1 MRAHD
6 GPTITNDHRQ
16 SHHHSKAR
24 PDRDLVVVAAAAS
37 ASQEETAIV
46 QKDLTR
52 SSRRRRR
59 RHRCCNWS
67 VYCWLLTIIL
77 VGWLVPTDAGPRY
90 SSRIVETKSGAI
102 RGVILELN
110 SKYLEPV
117 EVFKAVPY
125 ATPPIGNL
133 RFEPP
138 KKLPPWKGTK
148 LADTFGAVC
157 PQSFPDINNRT
168 SALLSM
174 PKGRYQHLKRLLP
187 LLANQSE
194 DCLTLNIYVPG
205 SGSRGLEA
213 PYSIFF
219 YIHGESY
226 DWGSGNPYD
235 GSVLASYGH
244 VIVVTVNFRL
254 GILGFLK
261 TRASTSPGSGG
272 NLGLMDIIL
281 ALQWVR
287 DNIAAFG
294 GDPKRITLA
303 GHDTGAALANMVLI
317 SKAGKGLIHRAIL
330 LSGSALSP
338 WALIPEPDA
347 IRLEVSQQMACHL
360 LVDPPPGKPA
370 RKPSTDDITECL
382 RDKPLE
388 ALMGVRLTAV
398 RFMPSWGPFLPL
410 EDSLDPE
417 FAMEHSGEGFI
428 TSELMLGMTTTE
440 SYNDFSAADIQY
452 GLEEEQRNRLLRT
465 YIRNAFTFH
474 LNEIFSAVRNEYTD
488 WDKPIQHPINIR
500 DSTMEAL
507 SDGHTVAPLI
517 KVAYLHARRGAKTY
531 MFHFG
536 YQSKESEYPQRLG
549 SVRGE
554 DLPYILGLPLVQGV
568 PSFPQN
574 YSRQDM
580 GVNEAVL
587 NFVSNFC
594 KTGDPNE
601 AGHQAPLLHP
611 DYGTA
616 KERTRF
622 RGITW
627 DTFETTTQQYLSIS
641 TKPKMRS
648 HYRGH
653 KMALWL
659 NLIPQLHRPGDPEVS
674 MRHHHFRERDPHYYA
689 GSVRAESFSR
699 PRMYGNG
706 IINDAQESRLE
717 SFGTECT
724 PDPTMGEVLQEGSPD
739 GGLLSEEEEEE
750 LLEKLAN
757 RHYYSYTAALG
768 VTVGVGCLLLLLN
781 MLIFAGI
788 YYQRDRSRRR
798 KSQTSSGSGSGSG
811 SRNNGSPSP
820 DEADIPLT
828 TIPSPSPSKA
838 KRSHEPPPSYA
849 TLPKR
854 NSGNNHQHHLHQQ
867 QQQQTPPGTK
877 DTNLMTA
884 TLGRTGSFSH
894 KQQNILPETFASQ
907 QHTALT
913 ITSNEPTRHPHQHP
927 SGVADAIHHHH
938 HQSLPRSV
946 KSAPLP
952 PIRSSSNNASSPSPV
967 PGSPQV
973 AAISSSTSP
982 TPPSSML
989 LSAAGTQTGTPL
1001 TSILVNSNN
1010 HQHHHHQHR
1019 LPQQHMAG
1027 GSGNSNSNIIT
1038 VDLVS
1043 STNPKHSGGGGG
1055 SSCSPHSTH
1064 FIGSASLGNNSSNTH
1079 HHHHHLHHH
1088 ASGGGAGAAG
1098 GTVGG
1103 GSVGSGGSG
1112 NLVGSM
1118 ANQNQPST
1126 STSVGMNPGPGSSS
1140 TLKKRVQIQEVT
1152 V

>member
-6 GPTITNDHRQ
+6 GPTIITNDDHHRC
-16 SHHHSKAR
+16 R
-24 PDRDLVVVAAAAS
+24 PGQQLGGGRGGEEGKGVGRTKRTSLGSLAVSVATVVLVTTFLVVP
-37 ASQEETAIV
+37 
-46 QKDLTR
+46 
-52 SSRRRRR
+52 
-59 RHRCCNWS
+59 
-67 VYCWLLTIIL
+67 
-77 VGWLVPTDAGPRY
+77 VGAGPRY

-125 ATPPIGNL
+125 AAPPVENL
-133 RFEPP
+133 RYEPP
-138 KKLPPWKGTK
+138 QKLPPWKGTK
-148 LADTFGAVC
+148 LADTFGPVC
-157 PQSFPDINNRT
+157 PQNFPDISNRT
-168 SALLSM
+168 VALASM
-174 PKGRYQHLKRLLP
+174 PKGRYQHLKRLQP

-219 YIHGESY
+219 YIHGEGY

-261 TRASTSPGSGG
+261 TRASPSPGPGG
-272 NLGLMDIIL
+272 NLGLMDIVF

-294 GDPKRITLA
+294 GDPKRITLV

-317 SKAGKGLIHRAIL
+317 SKTGKGLIHRAIL

-338 WALIPEPDA
+338 WALIPDPDA
-347 IRLEVSQQMACHL
+347 TRQEVSQQMACHL

-370 RKPSTDDITECL
+370 RRPSTDDITDCL

-388 ALMGVRLTAV
+388 ALMGVRLTTV

-410 EDSLDPE
+410 EDALDPE

-440 SYNDFSAADIQY
+440 SYNDFSASDIQY
-452 GLEEEQRNRLLRT
+452 GLEEDQRNRLLRT
-465 YIRNAFTFH
+465 FIRNAFTFH

-507 SDGHTVAPLI
+507 SDGHTVATLI

-554 DLPYILGLPLVQGV
+554 DLPYMLGLTLVQGA
-568 PSFPQN
+568 PWFPQN

-587 NFVSNFC
+587 NFVTNFC

-622 RGITW
+622 RGIMW

-659 NLIPQLHRPGDPEVS
+659 NLIPQLHRPGDAEVS
-674 MRHHHFRERDPHYYA
+674 MRHHHFREREPHFYA

-699 PRMYGNG
+699 PRMFGGGGAGGG

-724 PDPTMGEVLQEGSPD
+724 PDPTMGEVLQEGNGMLD
-739 GGLLSEEEEEE
+739 GGGMLSEEEEEE

-781 MLIFAGI
+781 VLIFAGI

-798 KSQTSSGSGSGSG
+798 KAQLSGLATGVGGGSSGSGTGSG
-811 SRNNGSPSP
+811 GNGTPCNNP

-828 TIPSPSPSKA
+828 TIPSPSPSCKS
-838 KRSHEPPPSYA
+838 KRGGGTGVVHEPPPSYA

-854 NSGNNHQHHLHQQ
+854 SNAASQSNTTCSTLTGHHQHQHQHHLHQLPQ
-867 QQQQTPPGTK
+867 QQQLHSGTK
-877 DTNLMTA
+877 DTNLTTA
-884 TLGRTGSFSH
+884 TLGRAGSFSH
-894 KQQNILPETFASQ
+894 KQQNHLHQ
-907 QHTALT
+907 QHTSVT
-913 ITSNEPTRHPHQHP
+913 ITPNQPPP
-927 SGVADAIHHHH
+927 SHHHH
-938 HQSLPRSV
+938 PHSHPEATVHQHQTLPRSSSSSI

-952 PIRSSSNNASSPSPV
+952 PIRSSSTNATSSPMSSSPVPPLGVTSSPSP
-967 PGSPQV
+967 
-973 AAISSSTSP
+973 SSASTQP
-982 TPPSSML
+982 
-989 LSAAGTQTGTPL
+989 AGQPVPL
-1001 TSILVNSNN
+1001 TSILVNSS
-1010 HQHHHHQHR
+1010 QHNYQHHHQH
-1019 LPQQHMAG
+1019 QHVA
-1027 GSGNSNSNIIT
+1027 GSGGGDVIT
-1038 VDLVS
+1038 VDLVN
-1043 STNPKHSGGGGG
+1043 STCPGGGGGG
-1055 SSCSPHSTH
+1055 SN
-1064 FIGSASLGNNSSNTH
+1064 FITSGSSLGTNSNGAGH
-1079 HHHHHLHHH
+1079 HHHHHHSH
-1088 ASGGGAGAAG
+1088 GGGQ
-1098 GTVGG
+1098 GG
-1103 GSVGSGGSG
+1103 GPGVGQTG
-1112 NLVGSM
+1112 
-1118 ANQNQPST
+1118 A
-1126 STSVGMNPGPGSSS
+1126 GSSS

>member
-1 MRAHD
+1 MQALD
-6 GPTITNDHRQ
+6 GPKRSYRH
-16 SHHHSKAR
+16 
-24 PDRDLVVVAAAAS
+24 DRHQQHQQPLPEV
-37 ASQEETAIV
+37 
-46 QKDLTR
+46 
-52 SSRRRRR
+52 SSRVTS
-59 RHRCCNWS
+59 CLGF
-67 VYCWLLTIIL
+67 VPQTK
-77 VGWLVPTDAGPRY
+77 LVPIRATIWLWVLCVCSFAVAPARAGPRY
-90 SSRIVETKSGAI
+90 SSRIVDTKSGAI

-110 SKYLEPV
+110 SKHLEPV

-125 ATPPIGNL
+125 ATPPIGSL

-148 LADTFGAVC
+148 LADTFGSVC
-157 PQSFPDINNRT
+157 PQSFPDISNRT
-168 SALLSM
+168 AALLSM
-174 PKGRYQHLKRLLP
+174 PKGRYQHLKRLQP

-219 YIHGESY
+219 YIHGEAY

-261 TRASTSPGSGG
+261 TRASLSPGSGG

-287 DNIAAFG
+287 DNIASFG
-294 GDPKRITLA
+294 GDPKRITLV
-303 GHDTGAALANMVLI
+303 GHDTGAALANLVLI
-317 SKAGKGLIHRAIL
+317 SKSGKGLVQRAIL
-330 LSGSALSP
+330 VSGSALSP
-338 WALIPEPDA
+338 WALIPDPDA
-347 IRLEVSQQMACHL
+347 VRLEVSQQMACHL
-360 LVDPPPGKPA
+360 VPGRNG
-370 RKPSTDDITECL
+370 RKPSTEDITECL
-382 RDKPLE
+382 RDKPIE
-388 ALMGVRLTAV
+388 ALMGVRLTSV
-398 RFMPSWGPFLPL
+398 RFMPSWGPSLPL
-410 EDSLDPE
+410 EDSMDPE

-428 TSELMLGMTTTE
+428 TSELMLGMSTTE
-440 SYNDFSAADIQY
+440 SYNDFSASDIQY
-452 GLEEEQRNRLLRT
+452 GLEEDQRNRLLRT

-507 SDGHTVAPLI
+507 SDGHTVAPII

-554 DLPYILGLPLVQGV
+554 ELPYIFGLPLVQGGPV
-568 PSFPQN
+568 FPQN
-574 YSRQDM
+574 FSRQDM

-587 NFVSNFC
+587 NFVTNFC

-601 AGHQAPLLHP
+601 AGHQQAQPLHP

-622 RGITW
+622 RLITW
-627 DTFETTTQQYLSIS
+627 ETYETTTQQYLSIS

-659 NLIPQLHRPGDPEVS
+659 NLIPQLHRPGDPDVS
-674 MRHHHFRERDPHYYA
+674 MRHHHFREREPHYYA

-699 PRMYGNG
+699 PRSLYQNG
-706 IINDAQESRLE
+706 VINDAQESRQE

-724 PDPTMGEVLQEGSPD
+724 PDPTMGEVLQESGSGPGD
-739 GGLLSEEEEEE
+739 AIGNVLSEEEEAE

-788 YYQRDRSRRR
+788 YYQRDRTKR
-798 KSQTSSGSGSGSG
+798 KSQASQSSGTAGGSCVTTGTSASLSGS
-811 SRNNGSPSP
+811 NGTP
-820 DEADIPLT
+820 DASEIPLT
-828 TIPSPSPSKA
+828 SIPTPSPVKA
-838 KRSHEPPPSYA
+838 KRTFEPPPSYA

-854 NSGNNHQHHLHQQ
+854 TAGNNNGAGTGVGSVHHQHHHHHLHQHLQGASSGTKETKLGSPPTSTRSGSSTLGRSGTGSFYDSSTNSRQSQ
-867 QQQQTPPGTK
+867 QQQQYLAQQQIISPHSSSVAHTAVTITP
-877 DTNLMTA
+877 TA
-884 TLGRTGSFSH
+884 TVS
-894 KQQNILPETFASQ
+894 
-907 QHTALT
+907 
-913 ITSNEPTRHPHQHP
+913 
-927 SGVADAIHHHH
+927 H
-938 HQSLPRSV
+938 HQTLPRAS
-946 KSAPLP
+946 KAPLP
-952 PIRSSSNNASSPSPV
+952 PIRSTTSSSSNA
-967 PGSPQV
+967 
-973 AAISSSTSP
+973 STS
-982 TPPSSML
+982 S
-989 LSAAGTQTGTPL
+989 GTASTSIAPL
-1001 TSILVNSNN
+1001 TSILVNSSNN
-1010 HQHHHHQHR
+1010 NNHHHQHHY
-1019 LPQQHMAG
+1019 PQQGCEMATLPPQP
-1027 GSGNSNSNIIT
+1027 NSNVIT

-1043 STNPKHSGGGGG
+1043 STTTATG
-1055 SSCSPHSTH
+1055 SSSGVGGQHH
-1064 FIGSASLGNNSSNTH
+1064 QH
-1079 HHHHHLHHH
+1079 HHHHHHAHHH
-1088 ASGGGAGAAG
+1088 ANGAGPAG
-1098 GTVGG
+1098 TTTA
-1103 GSVGSGGSG
+1103 G
-1112 NLVGSM
+1112 NT
-1118 ANQNQPST
+1118 A
-1126 STSVGMNPGPGSSS
+1126 GPPAGNTA

>member
-1 MRAHD
+1 MQAHD
-6 GPTITNDHRQ
+6 GPKRSYRHDRQ
-16 SHHHSKAR
+16 QQQQQQQHT
-24 PDRDLVVVAAAAS
+24 PEPEV
-37 ASQEETAIV
+37 
-46 QKDLTR
+46 
-52 SSRRRRR
+52 SSRVTS
-59 RHRCCNWS
+59 CS
-67 VYCWLLTIIL
+67 GFVLQTK
-77 VGWLVPTDAGPRY
+77 LVPIRATIWLWVLCACSFVIVPARAGPRY
-90 SSRIVETKSGAI
+90 SSRIVDTKSGAI

-110 SKYLEPV
+110 SKHLEPV

-125 ATPPIGNL
+125 ATPPIGSL

-148 LADTFGAVC
+148 LADTFGSVC
-157 PQSFPDINNRT
+157 PQSFPDISNRT
-168 SALLSM
+168 AALLSM
-174 PKGRYQHLKRLLP
+174 PKGRYQHLKRLQP
-187 LLANQSE
+187 LLTNQSE

-261 TRASTSPGSGG
+261 TRASLSPGSGG

-281 ALQWVR
+281 ALHWVR
-287 DNIAAFG
+287 DNIASFG
-294 GDPKRITLA
+294 GDPKRITIV
-303 GHDTGAALANMVLI
+303 GHDTGAALANLILI
-317 SKAGKGLIHRAIL
+317 SKSGKGLVQRTIL

-338 WALIPEPDA
+338 WALIPDPDA

-360 LVDPPPGKPA
+360 VPGRNG

-382 RDKPLE
+382 RDKPIE
-388 ALMGVRLTAV
+388 ALMGVRLTSV

-410 EDSLDPE
+410 EDSMDPE

-428 TSELMLGMTTTE
+428 TSELMLGMSTTE
-440 SYNDFSAADIQY
+440 SYNDFSASDIQY
-452 GLEEEQRNRLLRT
+452 GLEEDQRNRLLRT

-507 SDGHTVAPLI
+507 SDGHTVAPII

-554 DLPYILGLPLVQGV
+554 DLPYIFGLPLVQGGSV
-568 PSFPQN
+568 FPQN
-574 YSRQDM
+574 FSRQDT

-587 NFVSNFC
+587 NFVTNFC

-601 AGHQAPLLHP
+601 AGQQQAQPLPP

-622 RGITW
+622 RLITW
-627 DTFETTTQQYLSIS
+627 ETYETTTQQYLSIS

-659 NLIPQLHRPGDPEVS
+659 NLIPQLHRPGDPDVS
-674 MRHHHFRERDPHYYA
+674 MRHHHFREREPHYYA

-699 PRMYGNG
+699 PRSLYQNG
-706 IINDAQESRLE
+706 VINDAQESRQE

-724 PDPTMGEVLQEGSPD
+724 PDPTMGEVLQESGSGPGD
-739 GGLLSEEEEEE
+739 TIANVLSEEEEAE

-788 YYQRDRSRRR
+788 YYQRDRTKR
-798 KSQTSSGSGSGSG
+798 KSQASQSSGTGGGSGVTSGTSASLSGS
-811 SRNNGSPSP
+811 NGTPDESEIPLTSITSPSP
-820 DEADIPLT
+820 VE
-828 TIPSPSPSKA
+828 A
-838 KRSHEPPPSYA
+838 KRSIEPPPSYA

-854 NSGNNHQHHLHQQ
+854 TGSNNGAGTAVGNVHHQHHHHHLHQHLQ
-867 QQQQTPPGTK
+867 AATSGTK
-877 DTNLMTA
+877 ETKLGSPPTISNHLRTGSS
-884 TLGRTGSFSH
+884 TLGRSGTGSFYDSST
-894 KQQNILPETFASQ
+894 NSRQ
-907 QHTALT
+907 QHQYSAQQQLISPHISTVAHTAVT
-913 ITSNEPTRHPHQHP
+913 ITPTATV
-927 SGVADAIHHHH
+927 SH
-938 HQSLPRSV
+938 HQTLPRAS
-946 KSAPLP
+946 KAPLP
-952 PIRSSSNNASSPSPV
+952 PIRSTT
-967 PGSPQV
+967 
-973 AAISSSTSP
+973 SSSSASTSSG
-982 TPPSSML
+982 TVSS
-989 LSAAGTQTGTPL
+989 SIAPL
-1001 TSILVNSNN
+1001 TSILVNSL
-1010 HQHHHHQHR
+1010 HQHHPHHYQQR
-1019 LPQQHMAG
+1019 ECEMATLPPQP
-1027 GSGNSNSNIIT
+1027 NSNVIT

-1043 STNPKHSGGGGG
+1043 STTTAPGSDPSSMGGQQ
-1055 SSCSPHSTH
+1055 HQ
-1064 FIGSASLGNNSSNTH
+1064 H
-1079 HHHHHLHHH
+1079 HHHHHHHAHHH
-1088 ASGGGAGAAG
+1088 AN
-1098 GTVGG
+1098 
-1103 GSVGSGGSG
+1103 GSGPVATANTGNTAGPPAGST
-1112 NLVGSM
+1112 
-1118 ANQNQPST
+1118 A
-1126 STSVGMNPGPGSSS
+1126 

>member
-1 MRAHD
+1 MQAHD
-6 GPTITNDHRQ
+6 GPIITNDHY
-16 SHHHSKAR
+16 HHHHQQQNQNRR
-24 PDRDLVVVAAAAS
+24 PFLADRELVAEVSTAPAAG
-37 ASQEETAIV
+37 
-46 QKDLTR
+46 LYR
-52 SSRRRRR
+52 SRRTYRGL
-59 RHRCCNWS
+59 
-67 VYCWLLTIIL
+67 YLALAIIVL
-77 VGWLVPTDAGPRY
+77 AGLIVPAGAGPRY

-125 ATPPIGNL
+125 AAPPVGSL

-138 KKLPPWKGTK
+138 KKVDPWKGTK
-148 LADTFGAVC
+148 LADTFGPVC
-157 PQSFPDINNRT
+157 PQSFPDISNRT
-168 SALLSM
+168 VALLSM
-174 PKGRYQHLKRLLP
+174 PKGRYQHLRRLLP

-219 YIHGESY
+219 YIHGEGY

-261 TRASTSPGSGG
+261 TRASSSPGPGG
-272 NLGLMDIIL
+272 NLGLMDIII

-287 DNIAAFG
+287 DNIASFG
-294 GDPKRITLA
+294 GDPKRITLV

-317 SKAGKGLIHRAIL
+317 SKAGKGLINRAIL

-338 WALIPEPDA
+338 WALIPDPDST
-347 IRLEVSQQMACHL
+347 RLEVSQQMACHL
-360 LVDPPPGKPA
+360 VEPPAGKSG

-440 SYNDFSAADIQY
+440 SYNDFSASDIQY

-465 YIRNAFTFH
+465 YVRNAFNFH

-507 SDGHTVAPLI
+507 SDGHTAAPLI

-568 PSFPQN
+568 PWFPQN

-587 NFVSNFC
+587 NFVTNFC

-622 RGITW
+622 RGIMW

-641 TKPKMRS
+641 TKPKMRT

-674 MRHHHFRERDPHYYA
+674 MRHHHFREREPHYYA

-699 PRMYGNG
+699 PRMYSNG

-724 PDPTMGEVLQEGSPD
+724 PDPTMGEVLHDGNSD
-739 GGLLSEEEEEE
+739 GGLLSEEEEAE

-798 KSQTSSGSGSGSG
+798 KSQQGSGAGSGSGSH
-811 SRNNGSPSP
+811 NNGSASP

-828 TIPSPSPSKA
+828 TIPSPSPSKT
-838 KRSHEPPPSYA
+838 KRVLELPPSYA

-854 NSGNNHQHHLHQQ
+854 SAGSSHQHHLHQQ
-867 QQQQTPPGTK
+867 QQQQGGVGIK
-877 DTNLMTA
+877 DTNLTTA
-884 TLGRTGSFSH
+884 TLGRSGSFSH
-894 KQQNILPETFASQ
+894 KQQNLSSTAAMSQ
-907 QHTALT
+907 QHTVLT
-913 ITSNEPTRHPHQHP
+913 IASGEQPPCHHHHPG
-927 SGVADAIHHHH
+927 SGVAEKLHHH
-938 HQSLPRSV
+938 HQTLPRAS

-952 PIRSSSNNASSPSPV
+952 PIRSSSNVSPSSPASQAAN
-967 PGSPQV
+967 PGSP
-973 AAISSSTSP
+973 SSSTSAVA
-982 TPPSSML
+982 S
-989 LSAAGTQTGTPL
+989 QTGPPL
-1001 TSILVNSNN
+1001 TSILVNSSNNHHHHHHN
-1010 HQHHHHQHR
+1010 HQH
-1019 LPQQHMAG
+1019 LG
-1027 GSGNSNSNIIT
+1027 GNSSGGGGNSNVIT

-1043 STNPKHSGGGGG
+1043 STNPKHTGGGGG
-1055 SSCSPHSTH
+1055 GGGGAGGCPGSSYSSSN
-1064 FIGSASLGNNSSNTH
+1064 FIGSVSIGNTGSGNH
-1079 HHHHHLHHH
+1079 HHHHSHNRE
-1088 ASGGGAGAAG
+1088 
-1098 GTVGG
+1098 T
-1103 GSVGSGGSG
+1103 GSSG
-1112 NLVGSM
+1112 NLAGPM
-1118 ANQNQPST
+1118 ANSAQSA
-1126 STSVGMNPGPGSSS
+1126 GMERGNAGPGSSS

>member
-6 GPTITNDHRQ
+6 GPTIINDHQ
-16 SHHHSKAR
+16 HHWR
-24 PDRDLVVVAAAAS
+24 N
-37 ASQEETAIV
+37 QEQEFIRR
-46 QKDLTR
+46 KRNYRRFCCPR
-52 SSRRRRR
+52 SWRAF
-59 RHRCCNWS
+59 
-67 VYCWLLTIIL
+67 VWLLIAAV
-77 VGWLVPTDAGPRY
+77 VGLAVPAGAGPRY

-125 ATPPIGNL
+125 AAPPVASL
-133 RFEPP
+133 RFEAP

-148 LADTFGAVC
+148 LADTFGPVC
-157 PQSFPDINNRT
+157 PQSFPDISNRT
-168 SALLSM
+168 VALLSM

-226 DWGSGNPYD
+226 EWGSGNPYD

-261 TRASTSPGSGG
+261 TRASASPGGSGG

-294 GDPKRITLA
+294 GDPKRITVV

-317 SKAGKGLIHRAIL
+317 SKAGIGLIHRAVL

-338 WALIPEPDA
+338 WALMPDPDA

-360 LVDPPPGKPA
+360 LVDPPTGKPT
-370 RKPSTDDITECL
+370 RKPSTDDITDCL

-440 SYNDFSAADIQY
+440 SYNDFSASDIQY

-465 YIRNAFTFH
+465 YVRNAFTFH

-531 MFHFG
+531 MFHFA
-536 YQSKESEYPQRLG
+536 YQTKETEYPQRLG
-549 SVRGE
+549 SIRGE
-554 DLPYILGLPLVQGV
+554 DLPYVLGLTLVQGG
-568 PSFPQN
+568 PWFSQN
-574 YSRQDM
+574 FTRQDM

-587 NFVSNFC
+587 NFVTNFC

-622 RGITW
+622 RGIMW
-627 DTFETTTQQYLSIS
+627 ETFETTTQQYLSIS

-659 NLIPQLHRPGDPEVS
+659 NLIPQLHRPGDQDVS
-674 MRHHHFRERDPHYYA
+674 MRHHHFREREPHFYA
-689 GSVRAESFSR
+689 GSVRAELFSR
-699 PRMYGNG
+699 PRMFGGGGN
-706 IINDAQESRLE
+706 INDAQESRQEL
-717 SFGTECT
+717 FGTECT
-724 PDPTMGEVLQEGSPD
+724 PDPTMGEVLQEGNVE
-739 GGLLSEEEEEE
+739 GGILTEEEEEE

-798 KSQTSSGSGSGSG
+798 KSQTMSSSNSTTTGITVGSGSG
-811 SRNNGSPSP
+811 SRNNNGNASP

-828 TIPSPSPSKA
+828 TIPIPASPSPSKG

-854 NSGNNHQHHLHQQ
+854 QG
-867 QQQQTPPGTK
+867 GGGVK
-877 DTNLMTA
+877 DTNLTTA
-884 TLGRTGSFSH
+884 TLGRSGSFSH
-894 KQQNILPETFASQ
+894 KQQNH
-907 QHTALT
+907 QHSTTLT
-913 ITSNEPTRHPHQHP
+913 IAPNESSTCNHHLQSCSTNS
-927 SGVADAIHHHH
+927 SGTAIPEAIHHHH
-938 HQSLPRSV
+938 YCQTLPRSS

-952 PIRSSSNNASSPSPV
+952 PVRSSSNASSSSPVSCATTDASAAMTTTASISPSPT
-967 PGSPQV
+967 PS
-973 AAISSSTSP
+973 ASTAS
-982 TPPSSML
+982 
-989 LSAAGTQTGTPL
+989 TQTGAPL
-1001 TSILVNSNN
+1001 ASILVNSNN
-1010 HQHHHHQHR
+1010 HNSSNNHGHHLHHH
-1019 LPQQHMAG
+1019 ACG
-1027 GSGNSNSNIIT
+1027 GLNSNVIT

-1043 STNPKHSGGGGG
+1043 STNPKVAGPG
-1055 SSCSPHSTH
+1055 SSSYSSNN
-1064 FIGSASLGNNSSNTH
+1064 FIGSGSGNSSLGNSGH
-1079 HHHHHLHHH
+1079 HHYHHSHNSHGGNR
-1088 ASGGGAGAAG
+1088 GGGA
-1098 GTVGG
+1098 VGG
-1103 GSVGSGGSG
+1103 GSIVGISGGTIGHGGSG
-1112 NLVGSM
+1112 NLTGSM
-1118 ANQNQPST
+1118 TNAGHPQ
-1126 STSVGMNPGPGSSS
+1126 MAPGSTS

>member
-1 MRAHD
+1 MRAHN
-6 GPTITNDHRQ
+6 GPTIINDHQTDHHWRTNQRKQ
-16 SHHHSKAR
+16 SASRHEATRLERGGFIQCCHFW
-24 PDRDLVVVAAAAS
+24 LVIVIVIGLAVVAP
-37 ASQEETAIV
+37 
-46 QKDLTR
+46 
-52 SSRRRRR
+52 
-59 RHRCCNWS
+59 
-67 VYCWLLTIIL
+67 
-77 VGWLVPTDAGPRY
+77 VGAGPRY

-102 RGVILELN
+102 RGVILELH

-125 ATPPIGNL
+125 AAPPVGNL
-133 RFEPP
+133 RFEAP

-148 LADTFGAVC
+148 LADTFGPVC
-157 PQSFPDINNRT
+157 PQSFPDISNRT
-168 SALLSM
+168 VALLSM
-174 PKGRYQHLKRLLP
+174 PKGRYQHLKRLQP

-219 YIHGESY
+219 YIHGEAY

-261 TRASTSPGSGG
+261 TRASASPGGSGG
-272 NLGLMDIIL
+272 NLGLMDITL

-287 DNIAAFG
+287 DNIGAFG
-294 GDPKRITLA
+294 GDPKRITVV

-317 SKAGKGLIHRAIL
+317 SKAGKGLINRAIL

-338 WALIPEPDA
+338 WALVPNPDA
-347 IRLEVSQQMACHL
+347 IRMEVSQQMACHL

-440 SYNDFSAADIQY
+440 SYNDFSASDIQY

-507 SDGHTVAPLI
+507 SDGHTLAPLI

-531 MFHFG
+531 MFHFA
-536 YQSKESEYPQRLG
+536 YQTKETEYPQRLG
-549 SVRGE
+549 SIRGE
-554 DLPYILGLPLVQGV
+554 DLPYVLGLTLVQGG
-568 PSFPQN
+568 PWFGQN
-574 YSRQDM
+574 FSRQDM

-587 NFVSNFC
+587 NFVTNFC

-659 NLIPQLHRPGDPEVS
+659 NLIPQLHRPGDQDVS
-674 MRHHHFRERDPHYYA
+674 MRHHHFREREPHYYA

-699 PRMYGNG
+699 PRMFGG
-706 IINDAQESRLE
+706 GGGGAGAGGLGSINDAQESRQEL
-717 SFGTECT
+717 FGTECT
-724 PDPTMGEVLQEGSPD
+724 PDPTMGEVLQEANSE
-739 GGLLSEEEEEE
+739 GGILTEEEEEE

-798 KSQTSSGSGSGSG
+798 KSQTMPGGSSSNNSTSAATTTTGLTIGTGSG
-811 SRNNGSPSP
+811 SRNNNGNPSP

-828 TIPSPSPSKA
+828 TIVPSPSPPSSKT

-854 NSGNNHQHHLHQQ
+854 NSHQHQHQHQQ
-867 QQQQTPPGTK
+867 QHQAGVK
-877 DTNLMTA
+877 DTNLTTA
-884 TLGRTGSFSH
+884 TLGRAGSFSH
-894 KQQNILPETFASQ
+894 KQQSLHHQSSEPSSRNHHCTSGTTVPEAI
-907 QHTALT
+907 H
-913 ITSNEPTRHPHQHP
+913 NHHQ
-927 SGVADAIHHHH
+927 HHHH
-938 HQSLPRSV
+938 NTQTLPRSS

-952 PIRSSSNNASSPSPV
+952 PVRSSSNASSSSPVGVIGGISTTATASISPSPT
-967 PGSPQV
+967 PS
-973 AAISSSTSP
+973 ASTAS
-982 TPPSSML
+982 
-989 LSAAGTQTGTPL
+989 TQTAGPPAL
-1001 TSILVNSNN
+1001 TSILVNSNSSN
-1010 HQHHHHQHR
+1010 SNGHHLHQHHTC
-1019 LPQQHMAG
+1019 G
-1027 GSGNSNSNIIT
+1027 GSGLNSNVIT

-1043 STNPKHSGGGGG
+1043 STNPKLTGPGPGASYN
-1055 SSCSPHSTH
+1055 SSSSNN
-1064 FIGSASLGNNSSNTH
+1064 FIGSSSLASSGNSGSH
-1079 HHHHHLHHH
+1079 HHHHSHSHHLHT
-1088 ASGGGAGAAG
+1088 GGGGVA
-1098 GTVGG
+1098 GG
-1103 GSVGSGGSG
+1103 GSVVGIGGGLLGHGGSG
-1112 NLVGSM
+1112 NLTGSM
-1118 ANQNQPST
+1118 TGANHPQMAST
-1126 STSVGMNPGPGSSS
+1126 GTS

>member
-6 GPTITNDHRQ
+6 GPTITNDHQSQQ
-16 SHHHSKAR
+16 SH
-24 PDRDLVVVAAAAS
+24 PDRDDRHSPVAAAGTSLS
-37 ASQEETAIV
+37 A
-46 QKDLTR
+46 R
-52 SSRRRRR
+52 SSPVRSS
-59 RHRCCNWS
+59 CNWGAC
-67 VYCWLLTIIL
+67 YWLLTIIL
-77 VGWLVPTDAGPRY
+77 AGWLVVPIGAGPRY

-125 ATPPIGNL
+125 ATPPVVNL

-148 LADTFGAVC
+148 LADTFGPVC
-157 PQSFPDINNRT
+157 PQNFPDISNRT
-168 SALLSM
+168 AALLSM
-174 PKGRYQHLKRLLP
+174 PKGRYQHLKRLQP

-219 YIHGESY
+219 YIHGEAY

-294 GDPKRITLA
+294 GDPKRVTLV

-317 SKAGKGLIHRAIL
+317 SKSGKGLINRAIL
-330 LSGSALSP
+330 LSGTALSP
-338 WALIPEPDA
+338 WALIPDPDA
-347 IRLEVSQQMACHL
+347 IRLEVSHQMACHL
-360 LVDPPPGKPA
+360 LVEPPPGKPA

-388 ALMGVRLTAV
+388 ALMGVRLTTV

-440 SYNDFSAADIQY
+440 SYNDFSASDIQY

-554 DLPYILGLPLVQGV
+554 DLPYILGLPLVQGI
-568 PSFPQN
+568 PWFPQN

-594 KTGDPNE
+594 KTGDPND

-622 RGITW
+622 RGILW

-699 PRMYGNG
+699 PRMYGSG

-724 PDPTMGEVLQEGSPD
+724 PDPTMGEVLQEGNSD
-739 GGLLSEEEEEE
+739 GGILSEEEEEE

-798 KSQTSSGSGSGSG
+798 KSQASSGSGSGSG
-811 SRNNGSPSP
+811 SRNNGNASP

-828 TIPSPSPSKA
+828 TIPSPSPTKM
-838 KRSHEPPPSYA
+838 KRDHESPPSYA

-854 NSGNNHQHHLHQQ
+854 NSGSNHQHHHQQ
-867 QQQQTPPGTK
+867 SKGGSGIK
-877 DTNLMTA
+877 DTNLTTA

-894 KQQNILPETFASQ
+894 KQQDRDHADP
-907 QHTALT
+907 
-913 ITSNEPTRHPHQHP
+913 TS
-927 SGVADAIHHHH
+927 S
-938 HQSLPRSV
+938 SS
-946 KSAPLP
+946 S
-952 PIRSSSNNASSPSPV
+952 SSSNPVVRRVGASYY
-967 PGSPQV
+967 
-973 AAISSSTSP
+973 
-982 TPPSSML
+982 
-989 LSAAGTQTGTPL
+989 LSVWAGDK
-1001 TSILVNSNN
+1001 
-1010 HQHHHHQHR
+1010 
-1019 LPQQHMAG
+1019 
-1027 GSGNSNSNIIT
+1027 T
-1038 VDLVS
+1038 V
-1043 STNPKHSGGGGG
+1043 
-1055 SSCSPHSTH
+1055 
-1064 FIGSASLGNNSSNTH
+1064 
-1079 HHHHHLHHH
+1079 
-1088 ASGGGAGAAG
+1088 
-1098 GTVGG
+1098 
-1103 GSVGSGGSG
+1103 
-1112 NLVGSM
+1112 
-1118 ANQNQPST
+1118 
-1126 STSVGMNPGPGSSS
+1126 
-1140 TLKKRVQIQEVT
+1140 RER
-1152 V
+1152 